1 MVLIVA
7 MVFVAVLVSADPP
20 LLKIPAKLKLDL
32 NLKFEREKTRE
43 RRKRGGGSLSSGNKL
58 VFERRLTIMDTII
71 TMFMQNRAYY
81 NYVKYEDDEERLVQ
95 LEDYLEAKRGA
106 A

>member
-1 MVLIVA
+1 MHGIRIVTLIKGKLGLFSWNTMLLQLSTSFA
-7 MVFVAVLVSADPP
+7 LVFVA
-20 LLKIPAKLKLDL
+20 
-32 NLKFEREKTRE
+32 T
-43 RRKRGGGSLSSGNKL
+43 
-58 VFERRLTIMDTII
+58 TIMDTII